1 MLDSSRH
8 GQALVL
14 TLNVPKKKNAISRAM
29 CEAILAELDKV
40 GADPQVRAV
49 VITGANGTFCAGGD
63 FDDMRARGLDGWRD
77 HFDHVVRLARRMIAY
92 PRPIVAAVEGWAV
105 GAGLSLACCCDMI
118 VAAEDANFAY
128 AFDKVGV
135 LPDMALIH
143 TLPRRVGVV
152 RARQIM
158 IWGERFDA
166 RQAQADGLVDRLV
179 PSGKA
184 LEGAL
189 AAAEDAASGA
199 PLPIGCLKSF
209 TSEGL
214 ERALAF
220 EKDCASV
227 LFTSADHAEGVA
239 AFMEKRKPN
248 FTGA

>member
-14 TLNVPKKKNAISRAM
+14 ALNVPKKKNVISRAM
-29 CEAILAELDKV
+29 CEAILTELDKV
-40 GADPQVRAV
+40 GADSQVRAV
-49 VITGANGTFCAGGD
+49 VITGANGTFSAGGD
-63 FDDMRARGLDGWRD
+63 FDDMRARGLGGWRD
-77 HFDHVVRLARRMIAY
+77 HFDHVVRLARRMIGY
-92 PRPIVAAVEGWAV
+92 PKPIVAAVEGWAV

-118 VAAEDANFAY
+118 VAAENANFAY
-128 AFDKVGV
+128 AFDRVGV

-166 RQAQADGLVDRLV
+166 RRALADGLVDRLSS
-179 PSGKA
+179 PGA
-184 LEGAL
+184 AL
-189 AAAEDAASGA
+189 ADALAVAEEAAKGA
-199 PLPIGCLKSF
+199 PLPIGYLKSF
-209 TSEGL
+209 MSEEL

-220 EKDCASV
+220 EANCASV

-239 AFMEKRKPN
+239 AFKDKRKPN